1 MSGRVFGRFPGIVE
15 AALIVLLV
23 AGCGGMRT
31 ERPVSATDNP
41 NGGHLP
47 FSGNKPVV
55 VPAGTV
61 IYVRLQQPLAS
72 TTAQPGESFPA
83 VLDQPIVVDNQTI
96 VASGAAV
103 TGKVLAAH
111 RSGHLHNA
119 GYVRITLTSITLQG
133 KSLPLETNSVFI
145 GGGSFRKRN
154 LAFIGGG
161 TGAGALIGAAAGGGK
176 GAAIGSLLGAAGGT
190 TAAYATGQKEAG
202 FAVEQRLAFR
212 LMQPLE
218 ESGDRVIR

>member
-1 MSGRVFGRFPGIVE
+1 LGIVE

-23 AGCGGMRT
+23 AGCGGIGT
-31 ERPVSATDNP
+31 EPPVSANDNP

-47 FSGNKPVV
+47 FSGSKPVL

-72 TTAQPGESFPA
+72 ATAQPGESFSA
-83 VLDQPIVVDNQTI
+83 VLDQPVVVDNQTV
-96 VASGAAV
+96 VAPGAAL

-202 FAVEQRLAFR
+202 FAAEQRLGFR

-218 ESGDRVIR
+218 ESTDRAAK